1 MIGYEKWKPE
11 DTEKL
16 YKNKYI
22 WHTSND
28 PNERAKANA
37 ENKNLRAI
45 YGMTDEDDISMG
57 ELSYYRDIAERQ
69 KMYDDNKS
77 SLLKNITNG
86 AQNIDENVRERA
98 RALENFSYNPSTDP
112 AYQSY
117 VDMYNRQGQSAAKST
132 LNNLNSANM
141 GRNSS
146 YSAAATAQVQQ
157 AYAGKASEMIPTL
170 AEQAYNKLLQQY
182 GIEKDISD
190 SMYNRQLNAYSTVA
204 NQEAQ
209 DIANDIQ
216 RINREKGKIE
226 LEYLPEQ
233 LKTDLE
239 SGKLA
244 IELQKL
250 NIESMTYENRIS
262 AVAALIQE
270 TYGMKLADA
279 EYVAKQ
285 LETELLRRQV

>member
-1 MIGYEKWKPE
+1 MLGYEKWKPN
-11 DTEKL
+11 DLQKL
-16 YKNKYI
+16 YENKYI
-22 WHTSND
+22 WHNSKDQT
-28 PNERAKANA
+28 ERAKANE
-37 ENKNLRAI
+37 ENKNLRAM
-45 YGMTDEDDISMG
+45 YGMTDNDDISIG
-57 ELSYYRDIAERQ
+57 ELSYYRDIAQRQ

-86 AQNIDENVRERA
+86 AQNIDENVRNSA
-98 RALENFSYNPSTDP
+98 DALANFNYNPSADP
-112 AYQSY
+112 VYQSY
-117 VDMYNRQGQSAAKST
+117 ADMYNRQGQSAAKQT

-157 AYAGKASEMIPTL
+157 AYAQKASEMIPTL

-182 GIEKDISD
+182 GIERDISD
-190 SMYNRQLNAYSTVA
+190 SMYNRQLNAYGTIA

-209 DIANDIQ
+209 DIENDIQ
-216 RINREKGKIE
+216 RINRESSKIQ

-233 LKTDLE
+233 FKNDLE
-239 SGKLA
+239 SGKIA

-250 NIESMTYENRIS
+250 NTESMTYENRIS

>member
-1 MIGYEKWKPE
+1 MLGYEKWQPN
-11 DTEKL
+11 DIEKL

-22 WHTSND
+22 WHNSND
-28 PNERAKANA
+28 QTERAKANA

-45 YGMTDEDDISMG
+45 YGMTDEEDISIG

-86 AQNIDENVRERA
+86 AQNIDENVRARA

-117 VDMYNRQGQSAAKST
+117 VDMYSRQGQSAANQT
-132 LNNLNSANM
+132 LNNLNAANM

-216 RINREKGKIE
+216 RYNREITKTQ
-226 LEYLPEQ
+226 LEYYPEQ
-233 LKTDLE
+233 LKNDLE

-244 IELQKL
+244 IEIAKL

-270 TYGMKLADA
+270 TYGMRLEKAKVIAA
-279 EYVAKQ
+279 ELDNLY
-285 LETELLRRQV
+285 R